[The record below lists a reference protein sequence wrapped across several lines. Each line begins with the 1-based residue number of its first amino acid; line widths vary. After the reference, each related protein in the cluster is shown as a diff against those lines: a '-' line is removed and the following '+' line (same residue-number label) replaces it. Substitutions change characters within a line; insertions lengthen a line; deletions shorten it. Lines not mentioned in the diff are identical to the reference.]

1 MQVKQMESM
10 RRNLPENVSMVITK
24 NRLLRVA
31 VDNLEDEGQRAAWE
45 GLKGQKG
52 MNAYV
57 FAPEEDIRGA
67 VKAFSGL
74 LTDLQVCT
82 SLQLIMRMHANHK
95 SPLSAVARL
104 QLP

>member
-1 MQVKQMESM
+1 M
-10 RRNLPENVSMVITK
+10 RTKLPENVSMIITK

-31 VDNLEDEGQRAAWE
+31 VDNLPDEADRTKWE

-67 VKAFSGL
+67 VGAFSSL
-74 LTDLQVCT
+74 LDELKVRCV
-82 SLQLIMRMHANHK
+82 L
-95 SPLSAVARL
+95 
-104 QLP
+104 